1 MKKIERL
8 LNLVSALLDAEKPLS
23 RQSIRER
30 IPGAYSENDESFRR
44 TFERD
49 KDELRSLGIPISLH
63 TVPGTHPPVD
73 GYQILKGDYEADHPI
88 LDADEIAA
96 LHLASNLF
104 HLSGADTES
113 IFHIMGGVLQ

>member
-49 KDELRSLGIPISLH
+49 KDELRALGIPIPMF
-63 TVPGTHPPVD
+63 TVLFAIGRLPGWIAHWMEMHGSENFRICRPRQVYTGSTERAVV
-73 GYQILKGDYEADHPI
+73 PI
-88 LDADEIAA
+88 SER
-96 LHLASNLF
+96 
-104 HLSGADTES
+104 G
-113 IFHIMGGVLQ
+113 

>member
-8 LNLVSALLDAEKPLS
+8 LNLVSALLDTEKPLS

-96 LHLASNLF
+96 LHLASN
-104 HLSGADTES
+104 
-113 IFHIMGGVLQ
+113 